1 MTKYHGKIGFIKFV
15 EKEPGKWV
23 EDTIERDYKG
33 DITRNFRR
41 WDKSSDGINPNLNV
55 TNTITI
61 VADDFIFNNSHFI
74 RYAEFMGSYW
84 EINSIELE
92 RPRLI
97 LELGGVYHKQED
109 PELSEEEETFIRPNS
124 ENDFGER

>member
-1 MTKYHGKIGFIKFV
+1 MTKYHGKIGFVKFV
-15 EKEPGKWV
+15 EKTPGVWV
-23 EDTIERDYKG
+23 EDPIEKDYKG
-33 DITRNFRR
+33 DVTRNFRR
-41 WDKSSDGINPNLNV
+41 WDKSSNGINPNLNV

-61 VADDFIFNNSHFI
+61 IADDFILNNSHFI

-84 EINSIELE
+84 EINSIELD

-109 PELSEEEETFIRPNS
+109 PELPEESEIDPGPDVED
-124 ENDFGER
+124 DFGER

>member
-1 MTKYHGKIGFIKFV
+1 MTKYHGNIGFVEFV
-15 EKEPGKWV
+15 EEEPGKWV
-23 EDTIERDYKG
+23 EKTIERDYKG
-33 DITRNFRR
+33 DVTRNFRR
-41 WDKSSDGINPNLNV
+41 WDKSSDSINPNLNV

-61 VADDFIFNNSHFI
+61 VADDFILNNSHFI

-109 PELSEEEETFIRPNS
+109 PELSEEPEIDLGPDS
-124 ENDFGER
+124 ENNFGER